1 MLVARQ
7 NFTSSVFPNFC
18 FLLCPQQK
26 KFYYVDTYTYL
37 EDSGVNILWE
47 NPDSW
52 GQKLVGEHFPLLLF
66 VSWVKAFEVCSIYG
80 LSDGAC
86 VGQSPGIPSGT
97 QLSNA
102 PLSWLSLIP
111 VSPIQSHGV
120 GDVQKCTQVFPIG
133 AFKLPTSPHIL
144 HRSGGQ
150 A

>member
-1 MLVARQ
+1 M
-7 NFTSSVFPNFC
+7 
-18 FLLCPQQK
+18 
-26 KFYYVDTYTYL
+26 DTYTYL

-52 GQKLVGEHFPLLLF
+52 DQKLVGEHFPLFLF

-80 LSDGAC
+80 LSDGAR